1 LWQTRDLGFDS
12 FLRSDIFDGDLG
24 ALRNRFRQND
34 QRSGGADGVSRA
46 LDGLCFA
53 GDFQA
58 NRDAKQHAL
67 RAAALF

>member
-1 LWQTRDLGFDS
+1 LGFDS
-12 FLRSDIFDGDLG
+12 FLRSDIFDGDLS

-34 QRSGGADGVSRA
+34 QRTGGADGVSRA
-46 LDGLCFA
+46 LDGLRFA

-58 NRDAKQHAL
+58 NGNAKQHAL